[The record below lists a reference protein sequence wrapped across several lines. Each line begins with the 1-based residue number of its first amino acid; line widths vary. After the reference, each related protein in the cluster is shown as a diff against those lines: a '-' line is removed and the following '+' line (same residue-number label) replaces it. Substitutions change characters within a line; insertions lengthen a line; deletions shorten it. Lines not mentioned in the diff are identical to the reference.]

1 MTFTRTC
8 NAMLKE
14 ENYMDALSYFCN
26 KLNKAMEKG
35 KDVEMM
41 WEDIDEKLWDL
52 AIKADDTI
60 EDATTNALRISS
72 ALRIAVDDI
81 VY

>member
-1 MTFTRTC
+1 
-8 NAMLKE
+8 MLKE

-26 KLNKAMEKG
+26 KLNKAIEKG
-35 KDVEMM
+35 KDIEMI
-41 WEDIDEKLWDL
+41 WENIDTKLWNL